1 MDQSPTSPPSA
12 AILIVTGAHLQSE
25 AQDRPWAY
33 WLRERI
39 LEAIGEATPESVV
52 VCSDLWVLNQPPLR
66 SRPTIAVGAPEFNAL
81 SAYLAPRLPSVLAVD
96 GRFVVLMHEGAG
108 APNVCCW
115 GRDADATGAA
125 VEGFAQRHLEE
136 FLEAAGLCG
145 R

>member
-1 MDQSPTSPPSA
+1 MDQIHSSLQA
-12 AILIVTGAHLQSE
+12 GAILVVTGAHLQAE
-25 AQDRPWAY
+25 TQDRPWAY

-39 LEAIGEATPESVV
+39 LEELGDATPESVV

-96 GRFVVLMHEGAG
+96 GRFVVLMHEGPG

-115 GRDADATGAA
+115 GKDADATGAA

-136 FLEAAGLCG
+136 FLDAAGLCG